1 MIIEHELLKKQK
13 RRSYYSTVEVDVY
26 PYATELIEELDKI
39 GIMERMKRIPQLGV
53 VKVSKRLEKSRYDY
67 VVLQCKGLFC
77 LLKGTSEPS
86 LFCIN
91 IIKITPLYNIL
102 YSSKKIYQYIW
113 FFNKGY

>member
-67 VVLQCKGLFC
+67 VVLQLYYHQLIKKNLQTH
-77 LLKGTSEPS
+77 LKLTYNNA
-86 LFCIN
+86 L
-91 IIKITPLYNIL
+91 IIVSPFSFEIL
-102 YSSKKIYQYIW
+102 
-113 FFNKGY
+113 